1 MLSFFVSEDG
11 TLVKSCSYKKNI
23 AAVFKAGLRWKEP
36 QCRRI
41 LAFLPM
47 LRETRK
53 NIQYLTDHEIQIL
66 RETAEREKLS
76 MRNKTIIYLL
86 IFTGL
91 RGCDIAGLT
100 FNSLTGKRRQSSSAS
115 RKQMFRWNFRFLR
128 LSAMQS
134 MIILQK
140 KGRIATT
147 ATCSYQRRVR
157 FRHWP
162 ASALGA

>member
-1 MLSFFVSEDG
+1 MQEQGAGCLDGITEEEVLSFFVSEDG

-66 RETAEREKLS
+66 DYLTKERPDSNDCHLFLSETRPFSPLGSLS
-76 MRNKTIIYLL
+76 IGSIVTKVFRK
-86 IFTGL
+86 
-91 RGCDIAGLT
+91 AGI
-100 FNSLTGKRRQSSSAS
+100 RQSSGD
-115 RKQMFRWNFRFLR
+115 RKGTHIF
-128 LSAMQS
+128 A
-134 MIILQK
+134 
-140 KGRIATT
+140 
-147 ATCSYQRRVR
+147 
-157 FRHWP
+157 
-162 ASALGA
+162 